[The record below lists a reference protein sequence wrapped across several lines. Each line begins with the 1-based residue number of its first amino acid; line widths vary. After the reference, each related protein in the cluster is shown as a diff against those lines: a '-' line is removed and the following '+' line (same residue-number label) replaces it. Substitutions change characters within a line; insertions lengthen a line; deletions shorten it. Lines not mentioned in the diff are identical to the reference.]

1 MDESRDRAL
10 PPLGPSHSV
19 CSILKHAAAFG
30 ALGPPAAY
38 KASLPMMTPMTKKRT
53 QNASTRVVSP
63 SSLKAVPDAEP
74 ETGGDIDVVFLLLS
88 PSSS

>member
-1 MDESRDRAL
+1 MKAVTGHF

-19 CSILKHAAAFG
+19 CSILKHAAAFRP
-30 ALGPPAAY
+30 LGPAAY

-53 QNASTRVVSP
+53 QKASTRVLSP
-63 SSLKAVPDAEP
+63 SSLKAVPDAGP
-74 ETGGDIDVVFLLLS
+74 DIGAEAAAVFLLLN